1 MAEPTTPRKRKRHP
15 AVVGRVMATGI
26 STAALLGVVAGLA
39 HDAAGGTGEALPIP
53 EPPTPSTAVPV
64 TPPPVPVTPETVVVV
79 REIHRTVYVDEDGNP
94 VGPPTASA
102 AAAAPAPAGRNS
114 GSAAAPATPPPAQ
127 AAPAPPPPP
136 PPAAKPS
143 PPACS
148 GSKCP

>member
-39 HDAAGGTGEALPIP
+39 HDAAGGPGEALPIP
-53 EPPTPSTAVPV
+53 EPLTPSTTVPV
-64 TPPPVPVTPETVVVV
+64 TPPPVPAVTPETVVVV
-79 REIHRTVYVDEDGNP
+79 REIHRTVYVDENGNL
-94 VGPPTASA
+94 VGPPTA
-102 AAAAPAPAGRNS
+102 AAAAPAPAGRS
-114 GSAAAPATPPPAQ
+114 SRSTAAPATPPPPQ

>member
-1 MAEPTTPRKRKRHP
+1 MAEPTTPPKRKRHP

-39 HDAAGGTGEALPIP
+39 HDAAGGQGETVPIP
-53 EPPTPSTAVPV
+53 EPSAPSTI
-64 TPPPVPVTPETVVVV
+64 VPVTPETVVVV
-79 REIHRTVYVDEDGNP
+79 REIHRTVYVDEHGNP
-94 VGPPTASA
+94 VGPPTVA
-102 AAAAPAPAGRNS
+102 AAASAPASRS
-114 GSAAAPATPPPAQ
+114 SRSLAAPATPPPQ

>member
-1 MAEPTTPRKRKRHP
+1 MVEPTIPRNRRRHP
-15 AVVGRVMATGI
+15 ALAGRVMATGM

-39 HDAAGGTGEALPIP
+39 RGAAGGQGGAEPIS
-53 EPPTPSTAVPV
+53 EPSAPSTTVPV
-64 TPPPVPVTPETVVVV
+64 TPPPVAVTPETVVVV
-79 REIHRTVYVDEDGNP
+79 REIHRTVYVDEHGNP
-94 VGPPTASA
+94 VGPPTVAG
-102 AAAAPAPAGRNS
+102 AAPAPAGR
-114 GSAAAPATPPPAQ
+114 GSRPTAALAAPPPPQ